1 MIILIDICAFAHFSK
16 CIEQVW
22 VPCAFMEALRPGGR
36 VLLHSLAMEELNG
49 AVGQLQTFHEDRGKH
64 LLAKTK

>member
-1 MIILIDICAFAHFSK
+1 MHFANLLK

-49 AVGQLQTFHEDRGKH
+49 AVGHLQTFHEDRGEDLPKQN
-64 LLAKTK
+64 